1 MKRLAETSFHLTPE
15 MFAGEVGKMPPGIKV
30 VVTHIKVRYRD
41 EIVRELHALELPQV
55 VIGDCEKE
63 YDFSEVVAGR
73 SVTTVSAEPRVA

>member
-1 MKRLAETSFHLTPE
+1 

-41 EIVRELHALELPQV
+41 EIVRELHALGLPQV

-63 YDFSEVVAGR
+63 YDFSEVVADR
-73 SVTTVSAEPRVA
+73 SSTASAEPRVA